1 MRHDVQVRLVE
12 EMLARLDAGVNVDA
26 GGLRRNPTSVYVDP
40 ELAAR
45 ERAAFFAGHPQMLG
59 LSGDLPEPGSFM
71 TNDDLGVPI
80 LAARD
85 AGGTFVAMV
94 NACRHRGARV
104 VDAERGNTR
113 RFTCPFHNWSYAIDG
128 ALAGL
133 PKRDHFGHIDSACHG
148 LIRLPAVERYGLLWV
163 HPDPAGKID
172 VDALLTAE
180 LADELAH
187 WRLDQLH
194 SSDRDRY
201 DIACNWKL
209 AIDTFGETYHFP
221 ALHRNTIHRG
231 FHGNVSCYET
241 FGRNHRFLL
250 CRRDI
255 DAMRHLPREQWNI
268 AVATLPAYWLFP
280 NVQLL
285 PTVDGCFL
293 VRVYPHPTDPGRHTS
308 RIGFYLRP
316 GVTEASEAAAAR
328 AAELRTVAQLFASI
342 IRDEDYAMSASQQST
357 ANSGALTE
365 VVFGR
370 NEPALHHYHNTYRA
384 ALGMEL
390 LPLLDDADPEH
401 EAATR

>member
-1 MRHDVQVRLVE
+1 MRHEVQVQLIE

-26 GGLRRNPTSVYVDP
+26 GGLRRNPTRVYVAP

-45 ERAAFFAGHPQMLG
+45 ERAAFFAGHPQMVG
-59 LSGDLPEPGSFM
+59 LSADLPEPGSFM
-71 TNDDLGVPI
+71 TIDDLGVPI
-80 LAARD
+80 IAARAD
-85 AGGTFVAMV
+85 DGTFVAMI

-104 VDAERGNTR
+104 VDAERGKSH
-113 RFTCPFHNWSYAIDG
+113 RFTCPFHNWSYRTDG

-133 PKRDHFGHIDSACHG
+133 PKRDHFGHIDDACHG
-148 LIRLPAVERYGLLWV
+148 LVRLPAVERHGLLWV
-163 HPDPAGKID
+163 HADPSGNID
-172 VDALLTAE
+172 VDALLGAE

-187 WRLDQLH
+187 WRLDELH
-194 SSDRDRY
+194 CSDRDSY
-201 DIACNWKL
+201 DVACNWKL

-221 ALHRNTIHRG
+221 ALHRNTINLG
-231 FHGNVSCYET
+231 FHGNVACYET

-255 DAMRHLPREQWNI
+255 DHMRHLPREQWNI

-285 PTVDGCFL
+285 PTVNGCFL

-308 RIGFYLRP
+308 RIGFYMRP
-316 GVTEASEAAAAR
+316 GAGEGSEAAAAR
-328 AAELRTVAQLFASI
+328 AAERTVAQLFASI
-342 IRDEDYAMSASQQST
+342 ISDEDYAMSASQQAT
-357 ANSGALTE
+357 ANSGALKE

-390 LPLLDDADPEH
+390 LPLLDDANHAHRTVPQ
-401 EAATR
+401 